1 MKLSFSFTYK
11 ALFVLKIF
19 NFLSWTFGHTAK
31 WLDKKDKVN
40 FKFYGVTAWL
50 KKTIVMHI
58 LLNISRSKGNQAMKF
73 GQLIERNMRN
83 IFLEKSCT
91 NYGRKA
97 SPRPFSEEL
106 KLSRSLDQ

>member
-1 MKLSFSFTYK
+1 MSKNGLIRKTKL
-11 ALFVLKIF
+11 VLEFMTSQPVKQ
-19 NFLSWTFGHTAK
+19 
-31 WLDKKDKVN
+31 
-40 FKFYGVTAWL
+40 
-50 KKTIVMHI
+50 TITLHI
-58 LLNISRSKGNQAMKF
+58 LINISASKGNQAMKF